1 MTITESVRELEM
13 FQFFEL
19 TPDLVFIAGKDG
31 YFRNVNQAVIDTLEY
46 SREELMALPINHF
59 IHPEDVD
66 LTNSKRAELL
76 SGKALINFDNRYST
90 KSGKEVWL
98 HWTSIFVPDKQVV
111 FAIAKNITDRKQAE
125 KDVEAKYK
133 KFEHL
138 ASHFKSRLEKDR
150 KYLATELQEE
160 LAQLASV
167 AKMEISSLRDNIPGI
182 DASGKSRIDH
192 AIGVMDLLIK
202 SIRRISYSLS
212 PNMLDDVGLN
222 ETLQWLCD
230 EFTQLNGIPCFY
242 TSNYI
247 ADLLPHEVQ
256 LDLFRICQEAI
267 TNIMDHSGA
276 QSASISFES
285 SSKGLSLVI
294 ADNGRGFNLKKL
306 KHAPGLDNMRKQ
318 AALVKGKLT
327 IDAAVGKGTRIILNI
342 DKQNVI

>member
-31 YFRNVNQAVIDTLEY
+31 YFRNVNQAVIDTLGY

-59 IHPEDVD
+59 VHLDDID
-66 LTNSKRAELL
+66 LTNSKRSELH
-76 SGKALINFDNRYST
+76 SGKALINFDNRYIT
-90 KSGKEVWL
+90 KSGREVWL
-98 HWTSIFVPDKQVV
+98 HWTSIYVPDKQVV
-111 FAIAKNITDRKQAE
+111 FAIAKNITDRKEAE
-125 KDVEAKYK
+125 KEIEAKYK

-160 LAQLASV
+160 LGQLASV
-167 AKMEISSLRDNIPGI
+167 AKMEISSLRDNVPSI
-182 DASGKSRIDH
+182 DESGRSRIDH
-192 AIGVMDLLIK
+192 ALGVMDILIK

-242 TSNYI
+242 TGNYM
-247 ADLLPHEVQ
+247 ADMLPHEVQ
-256 LDLFRICQEAI
+256 LDLFRICQEAM

-276 QSASISFES
+276 QSASISFETT
-285 SSKGLSLVI
+285 SKEIILTI
-294 ADNGRGFNLKKL
+294 ADNGRGFHLRKL
-306 KHAPGLDNMRKQ
+306 KHTPGLDNMRKQ
-318 AALVKGKLT
+318 AALVKGKLI
-327 IDAAVGKGTRIILNI
+327 IDTAVGKGTRIMLNI

>member
-1 MTITESVRELEM
+1 MTITETVRDLEM

-19 TPDLVFIAGKDG
+19 TPDLVFIAGRDG
-31 YFRNVNQAVIDTLEY
+31 YFRNVNQAVLDTLGY
-46 SREELMALPINHF
+46 TKEELFSLPINHF
-59 IHPEDVD
+59 LHPDDVE

-76 SGKALINFDNRYST
+76 TGKALVNFDNRYMT
-90 KSGKEVWL
+90 KSGKVVWL
-98 HWTSIFVPDKQVV
+98 HWTSIYVPDKQVV

-125 KDVEAKYK
+125 KEIEAKYK

-138 ASHFKSRLEKDR
+138 ASHFKSRLENDR

-167 AKMEISSLRDNIPGI
+167 AKMEISSLRDNVPSI

-192 AIGVMDLLIK
+192 ALGVMDLLIK

-242 TSNYI
+242 SSNYN

-256 LDLFRICQEAI
+256 LDLFRICQEAM

-276 QSASISFES
+276 QSASISLES
-285 SSKGLSLVI
+285 SAKGISLTI
-294 ADNGRGFNLKKL
+294 ADNGRGFNVKKL

-318 AALVKGKLT
+318 AASLHGKLS
-327 IDAAVGKGTRIILNI
+327 IDSAVGKGTRIMLNI